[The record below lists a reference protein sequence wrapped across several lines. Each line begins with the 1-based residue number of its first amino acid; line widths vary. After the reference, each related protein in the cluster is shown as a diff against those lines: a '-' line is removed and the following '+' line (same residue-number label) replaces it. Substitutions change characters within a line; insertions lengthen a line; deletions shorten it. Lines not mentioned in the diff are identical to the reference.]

1 MALFKVK
8 AVPDFTQLRSELT
21 KLSTTPVKIKVDA
34 TEFTQLSNQAIK
46 TMNATARLTKAQ
58 NELAVA
64 QEKTKQTANQLAAA
78 QQKSAQTANQ
88 LATQMEKT
96 ATAEEKARK
105 ANLDLSRE
113 IQKATTEQ
121 EKQKTAAAHAALQQ
135 EKTATASA
143 NLAVQQ
149 EKTATASAKAAGNI
163 TKVGKSAKET
173 SGFADLMGDS
183 LGRTIGKMAA
193 WQVLGAAISAVGR
206 AFTDA
211 LETMK
216 SVDDE
221 MVTIRKVTGATTEDL
236 QKLETQA
243 YKTASAYGVAADEY
257 LSSVAAFSRAGYGDQ
272 AAALAEL
279 ATKTQIVGDTDAE
292 TAQQFLL
299 SVDAAYKYKGG
310 IEQLTRVL
318 DGANEIDNKYATS
331 IEKIAE
337 GLGKVAPIASQAH
350 VGVDELTAAIG
361 TITAVT
367 QRSGTEAATALRALF
382 LNIIGDTKTEID
394 EGVTWT
400 TGEIA
405 GLRDVI
411 KLYAKDAYDVAQ
423 ASGDVINPM
432 KAIAGLAQSMKD
444 GLLTEQQLME
454 MVSDI
459 GGKLRTSQLLAL
471 IQNWDMYES
480 MLGDYADSIGS
491 ADKEVGNALDSWSRK
506 TEILKNKWTE
516 FISHLVE
523 TDTIKGAL
531 DTLIGLVELLDTDV
545 GHFIITV
552 GALTTAVILL
562 GQAKKA
568 LAGAEVIKGI
578 ASLFKVAGPGVSI
591 IERLATVFGG
601 LNPVVLAVTAGMAV
615 LVPVVK
621 ALADANDKANRSM
634 ADFDAEIDE
643 TNGQLAKNKERL
655 DEINATPWNERSS
668 EIIKEKQALEK
679 ENEELEKKIELL
691 KEEKLESA
699 QSSTGEGFQ
708 FGFTEGEEA
717 YATVL
722 DYLAKYTDQI
732 KETGE
737 IEDEQRLAYDKT
749 VVAAARQ
756 VEMLELLKE
765 NGEVLTEQEE
775 QLIAAYELHMRTV
788 ELSVDN
794 NQTLIDSYVN
804 LTDAGYLTEEQ
815 YKRLISLYPEL
826 TSAATQ
832 TADGYEIQKDAL
844 LNLMSAEQRQQAEA
858 QSVVSAMVAE
868 AQQAGYTGQELYN
881 LVAAQIRLSNT
892 GLDFSQQI
900 AALQALGYQAG
911 LTIAQVNAA
920 IGSVGNATQ
929 DARNRERTIRALME
943 TKGMTRE
950 QAEAWVY
957 KEAQRGLWSSISQ
970 NVSNPFT
977 YTPSSNYDSGGVTTG
992 KKTSTNSSSAARK
1005 RAQAAI
1011 KQLQKERDAE
1021 LDEIQKQIDALQE
1034 QAEIEERQAK
1044 IEEYKLE
1051 ILKKQDAVMNA
1062 RNERTVRQYNASTGQ
1077 WEWVADATKVKKA
1090 EEDLEN
1096 AKKDLREY
1104 ERQVELDIAVDELK
1118 ARQEAIK
1125 AAYQIKI
1132 DAWQDYLDGLANAV
1146 ADEAQYL
1153 QQSVANNKAAT
1164 DAIIEYWKNAN
1175 ATKDGGVSGDED
1187 GDGKIDS
1194 PGGKDETIYS
1204 PSTASE
1210 TDIKTMQAYLGVT
1223 PDGKWGT
1230 KSATALKNSDFAS
1243 FDALLRYFYSD
1254 GGPLDKAV
1262 AAVKAGN
1269 SQAMRQYG
1277 AMKQSGYSDQIS
1289 YASVARIM
1297 GYDEGGILKGMG
1309 GIKAT
1314 PQDEIVLPPKLA
1326 ARMLTPLAERT
1337 FKARLGELGF
1347 LYGAENSL
1355 PRTLTGSSDNRS
1367 YTDNSGTRY
1376 QIGSITM
1383 TEGQA
1388 KRTTI
1393 YEAAQ
1398 LAHNLQA
1405 FSG

>member
-8 AVPDFTQLRSELT
+8 AVPDFTQLKNEL
-21 KLSTTPVKIKVDA
+21 KQLSATPVKIHVDA
-34 TEFTQLSNQAIK
+34 TEFTALSNQAIK
-46 TMNATARLTKAQ
+46 TMNATARLTKVQ

-64 QEKTKQTANQLAAA
+64 QEKTKQTANLLAAA
-78 QQKSAQTANQ
+78 QQKTTQTANQ

-96 ATAEEKARK
+96 AAAEEKARK

-121 EKQKTAAAHAALQQ
+121 EKQKTSSANLALQQ
-135 EKTATASA
+135 EKTATAGK
-143 NLAVQQ
+143 NLEVQQ
-149 EKTATASAKAAGNI
+149 EKTRTAAEKATGSLKAQGEQLE
-163 TKVGKSAKET
+163 KSATLWDDIVKNAKWQILSAAT
-173 SGFADLMGDS
+173 SAM
-183 LGRTIGKMAA
+183 IG
-193 WQVLGAAISAVGR
+193 
-206 AFTDA
+206 AFKDA
-211 LETMK
+211 LTTMK

-221 MVTIRKVTGATTEDL
+221 MVTIRKVTGATAEEL
-236 QKLETQA
+236 QKLEAQA
-243 YKTASAYGVAADEY
+243 YETASAYGVAADEY
-257 LSSVAAFSRAGYGDQ
+257 LSSVSAFSRAGYGDQ

-279 ATKTQIVGDTDAE
+279 ATKTQIVGDTDAK

-299 SVDAAYKYKGG
+299 SVDAAYHYQGS
-310 IEQLTRVL
+310 IESLSRVL

-423 ASGDVINPM
+423 VSGDVINPM

-531 DTLIGLVELLDTDV
+531 DAVIGLVELLDTDV

-562 GQAKKA
+562 GQAKKW

-601 LNPVVLAVTAGMAV
+601 LNPVILAVTAGMAV

-826 TSAATQ
+826 ASAATQ

-844 LNLMSAEQRQQAEA
+844 LNLMSAETQHQAQIQA
-858 QSVVSAMVAE
+858 TVSAAIAE
-868 AQQAGYTGQELYN
+868 AQQLGYTGQAVYDF
-881 LVAAQIRLSNT
+881 AAAVITASNT
-892 GLDFSQQI
+892 PLDVSQQI
-900 AALQALGYQAG
+900 AALQAVATQAG
-911 LTIAQVNAA
+911 Y
-920 IGSVGNATQ
+920 S
-929 DARNRERTIRALME
+929 
-943 TKGMTRE
+943 
-950 QAEAWVY
+950 AEAVSQVY
-957 KEAQRGLWSSISQ
+957 AFAQNIDKFAVNSHEVAQRAGELLRSGKAKSISEALDMAKRQ
-970 NVSNPFT
+970 LTAESWGNLTKN
-977 YTPSSNYDSGGVTTG
+977 YTPTITPSTDYDSGGVTTG

-1044 IEEYKLE
+1044 SEEYKLE

-1153 QQSVANNKAAT
+1153 AQSVANNKAAV
-1164 DAIIEYWKNAN
+1164 DQIISDRERLS
-1175 ATKDGGVSGDED
+1175 KDLDPD

-1326 ARMLTPLAERT
+1326 ARMLTPLADRT